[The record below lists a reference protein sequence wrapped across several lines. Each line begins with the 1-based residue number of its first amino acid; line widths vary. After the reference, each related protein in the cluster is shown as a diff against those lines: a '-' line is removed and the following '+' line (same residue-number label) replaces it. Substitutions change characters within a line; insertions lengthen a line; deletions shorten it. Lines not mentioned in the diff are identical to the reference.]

1 MKKNKWICLG
11 IILVLVLL
19 AVCTLIIKMVTSRGN
34 VEEEYRNTVADSAYM
49 MHALGGLEDQYTY
62 TDSID
67 ALTTTYNEGYRLFE
81 VDVNLT
87 SDGKPVLVHG
97 WRKSDYEKRIGFD
110 NYDENNVNDSEE
122 YIPTYDSFMNFKI
135 QEHYTATD
143 FAQLVEFMENHQDMY
158 VMIDVAD
165 RNYDDTVSIYS
176 AMVET
181 AGGRTDVLDRL
192 IVGGHTIDMIEAVKE
207 VYDFKLFNLYYAA
220 DDIREER
227 LWNVK
232 DFIEYCTENNIQ
244 SLSVANTVFTDEVAA
259 EFEDSGLIIYVFTV
273 NDEKEAEHFRE
284 IGASIIGTDFL
295 R

>member
-1 MKKNKWICLG
+1 
-11 IILVLVLL
+11 
-19 AVCTLIIKMVTSRGN
+19 
-34 VEEEYRNTVADSAYM
+34 M
-49 MHALGGLEDQYTY
+49 MHALGGMQDQYTY
-62 TDSID
+62 TDSIE
-67 ALTTTYNEGYRLFE
+67 ALTENYNEGYRLFE

-97 WRKSDYEKRIGFD
+97 WRKSDYQKRIGFD
-110 NYDENNVNDSEE
+110 YYDEENVNENEE

-135 QEHYTATD
+135 QDQFTATD
-143 FAQLVEFMENHQDMY
+143 FAQLIAFMENHNDMY
-158 VMIDVAD
+158 VMIDVAN
-165 RNYDDTVSIYS
+165 RNYDDTVSIYR

-181 AGGRTDVLDRL
+181 ADGKTDVLDRL

-207 VYDFKLFNLYYAA
+207 VYDFKLFNLYFAS

-227 LWNVK
+227 LWEVK
-232 DFIEYCTENNIQ
+232 DFIAYCKDNQIQ
-244 SLSVANTVFTDEVAA
+244 SLSVASTVFTDEVAA

-273 NDEKEAEHFRE
+273 NDEEEAEHFRE